1 MREFAIS
8 VSIGL
13 LTLTGLLAAGLAA
26 IIWEHDP
33 QDIGWPIG
41 GVAISVACLAG
52 CILIRET
59 LLAIVLM
66 TVQVGILLLVL
77 FGLALSGAA
86 ADARNPVVTIEVR
99 VWQDVNDRDRPGWVQ
114 RRVANPWQRT

>member
-41 GVAISVACLAG
+41 GFATSAACLAG

-66 TVQVGILLLVL
+66 AVQVGILLLVL

-99 VWQDVNDRDRPGWVQ
+99 VWQDVNDGDRPGWAQ